1 MILRIAL
8 RNVVRQRRRS
18 VLTMLAIVLS
28 FALLIVLTGIADGA
42 HEQMAEIGVRMGLGD
57 VVVYADGYRDDPS
70 LDRLVR
76 DPDRVKTAAEVL
88 GADTEGVALRLETDG
103 LTQAG
108 SSAVGTLV
116 WGVDPAVEGRLSKVG
131 APASIIDG
139 HPLDAG
145 DVNPSPGWPPP
156 IVLGRDLAENL
167 GARVGDRVTVTIQP
181 ISPRDG
187 STPAMRTGA
196 FLVKGIYATGVRDVD
211 SHVILAPL
219 SVIQA
224 LAGAGHGVT
233 MVAILLRHVKETPA
247 VADAL
252 ARNLAGDGLEV
263 LPWQKAAPELYATIA
278 LDEASM
284 YLMMIVVYIVV
295 GAGILNTI
303 LMSVMQRTREFG
315 VLLAVGAAPGYV
327 VGIVLIEALVLGAA
341 SLAAGLAV
349 GLAANHYF
357 ATSGLALKVGHVE
370 ASGVLLPSRF
380 YADLGPE
387 KVFVSTVVVLALVV
401 ASALYPAARAARL
414 QPVEA
419 IRHA

>member
-1 MILRIAL
+1 MVLRIAL

-18 VLTMLAIVLS
+18 ALTMLAIVLS

-57 VVVYADGYRDDPS
+57 VVVYADGYREDPS

-76 DPDRVKTAAEVL
+76 DPDHVRAIAERL
-88 GADTEGVALRLETDG
+88 GADVEGVAPRLVTDG

-108 SSAVGTLV
+108 SSAVGTSV

-131 APASIIDG
+131 APGSIVDG
-139 HPLDAG
+139 HSLDAG
-145 DVNPSPGWPPP
+145 DVEPPIGRPPP

-181 ISPRDG
+181 RTPSDG
-187 STPAMRTGA
+187 SAAPIRTGA

-211 SHVILAPL
+211 AHVVLAPL

-233 MVAILLRHVKETPA
+233 MVAVLLRQMKETPA
-247 VADAL
+247 VADGLARAL
-252 ARNLAGDGLEV
+252 AGSGLEV

-284 YLMMIVVYIVV
+284 YLMMIVVYLVV

-303 LMSVMQRTREFG
+303 LISVMQRTREFG
-315 VLLAVGAAPGYV
+315 VLLAVGAGPGSV
-327 VGIVLIEALVLGAA
+327 IGIVLIEALFLGAA
-341 SLAAGLAV
+341 SLAVGLAI
-349 GLAANHYF
+349 GLAANHHF
-357 ATSGLALKVGHVE
+357 ATAGLAFHVGQIE

-380 YADLGPE
+380 YADLAPE
-387 KVFVSTVVVLALVV
+387 KVVVSTLVVLALVV

-419 IRHA
+419 IRHV